1 MNERIDHPKH
11 YTSHPSGVECVDIA
25 EHLSFN
31 LGNALKYL
39 WRSGLKNEA
48 TARED
53 LEKALWYLNREED
66 LLFTPL
72 NHLSVFSR
80 EVVIALAWKVS
91 RSFEALNEEDLN
103 VEEET
108 EASPFESLILSLAN
122 VGEDCKID
130 LAGAILNIEKSL
142 ES

>member
-1 MNERIDHPKH
+1 
-11 YTSHPSGVECVDIA
+11 VECVDIA

-72 NHLSVFSR
+72 SHLSVFSR
-80 EVVIALAWKVS
+80 EAVIVLARKVS
-91 RSFEALNEEDLN
+91 FSFESFEDL
-103 VEEET
+103 VGREEET
-108 EASPFESLILSLAN
+108 EASPFEFLILSLAN
-122 VGEDCKID
+122 TGRDCKID
-130 LAGAILNIEKSL
+130 LSGAILNIEKSL
-142 ES
+142 QS